1 MNRLFIHKPLFRI
14 ISPLF
19 SGTIVYLLILLI
31 NNNVTALDEL
41 FLGQELYFCMGLSYL
56 IHEFSRL
63 IIMTLSRIHWLAPT
77 FIGLSLPFLICTVMV
92 LVVVTGSLF
101 LYFEQVLG
109 FSPAQSELIIFNAI
123 FMMISWIYL
132 SLFVMYDILKKSHDL
147 KLQQEQEL
155 KQHLVEEFSQF
166 KDGINPAL
174 LFESLEQLIVLS
186 RTDINRAEEL
196 LDLLAV
202 VYRYVL
208 SRKKELVSI
217 ALEVEALNGLVRLL
231 NELPARTI
239 EATSSVHSDF
249 LVVPGVLLKIL
260 ETTLKQAIVSPENP
274 LVLELNEEDELLR
287 VSAGFIKQLDMADNT
302 ANLMDQLHKSYRLYS
317 EEEVKLNKQTDK
329 YVYSIPKL
337 TLAP

>member
-41 FLGQELYFCMGLSYL
+41 FLGQELYFCIGLSYL

-63 IIMTLSRIHWLAPT
+63 IILTLSSIHWLAPT
-77 FIGLSLPFLICTVMV
+77 FIGLFIPVLICSVMV

-109 FSPAQSELIIFNAI
+109 FSPVQSELMIFNAI
-123 FMMISWIYL
+123 FMVISWIYL
-132 SLFVMYDILKKSHDL
+132 SLFVMHDILKKSHDL

-155 KQHLVEEFSQF
+155 KQHLLEEFSQF
-166 KDGINPAL
+166 KEGINPSL

-196 LDLLAV
+196 LDLVAV

-239 EATSSVHSDF
+239 EITTSVHSDF
-249 LVVPGVLLKIL
+249 LVLPGVLLKIV
-260 ETTLKQAIVSPENP
+260 ETTLKQSIVGPENP
-274 LVLELNEEDELLR
+274 LVLELNEEDNLLR
-287 VSAGFIKQLDMADNT
+287 ISAGFIEQLDMADNT

-317 EEEVKLNKQTDK
+317 EEEVKLIKQTDK
-329 YVYSIPKL
+329 HVYSIPKL